1 MNIMLSTDHVVGRN
15 NFGCVEDVEN
25 TSDAV
30 QWLEMQ
36 FDLRFCHI
44 SSRGNNVLITCNASN
59 KTGCAFTNSENESK
73 EIANSLTKTK
83 NAMLRQTF

>member
-30 QWLEMQ
+30 QWLQWQ
-36 FDLRFCHI
+36 FDLRFCDI
-44 SSRGNNVLITCNASN
+44 SSRGNNVFITCNASN
-59 KTGCAFTNSENESK
+59 KTGCAFTNNENQSK
-73 EIANSLTKTK
+73 EIMQSLTKAK
-83 NAMLRQTF
+83 NATLRQTS